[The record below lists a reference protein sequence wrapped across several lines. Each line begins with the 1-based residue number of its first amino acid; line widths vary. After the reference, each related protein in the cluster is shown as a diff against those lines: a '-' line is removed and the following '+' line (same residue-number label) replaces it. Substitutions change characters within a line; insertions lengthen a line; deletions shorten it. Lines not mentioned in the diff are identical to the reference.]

1 MPWDFAYWSEK
12 LKNDRYALSDSML
25 KPYFRLESVQK
36 ALFLLAGKLYG
47 ITFRENKDIEVWHPD
62 VKAYEVFDTDST
74 WTSSPA
80 RANAAER
87 G

>member
-1 MPWDFAYWSEK
+1 MQE
-12 LKNDRYALSDSML
+12 
-25 KPYFRLESVQK
+25 

-62 VKAYEVFDTDST
+62 VKAYEVFDTDGSYLAVLSHGLLPREQT
-74 WTSSPA
+74 RP
-80 RANAAER
+80 ER